1 MAKAEAAM
9 ANLADLSKLSKK
21 LNAQSDEVNKILQ
34 DLEKKLVAMNLG
46 ISAWM
51 PQSITLDS
59 SQEIEGKLRFSLNH
73 SRLRTIWQ
81 SHMLLVKKLRYCERR
96 DENGEWDCEVE
107 QNPCSIASG
116 VTKIRIAALG
126 QIKLIGVLEYES
138 VRVIEAIEEGRKTV
152 DLNGRAVPSG
162 LFLTV
167 SHRRLARFIQILTRQ
182 GYGRRVRVKCVV
194 FYYIQ
199 CRSIHSSKITDSA
212 SQKILRFCIVSLS
225 NVSPVLVI
233 IGKSE

>member
-59 SQEIEGKLRFSLNH
+59 SQEIEGKLRFSYDSILGFGRYGN
-73 SRLRTIWQ
+73 RD
-81 SHMLLVKKLRYCERR
+81 MLLVKKLRYCERR
-96 DENGEWDCEVE
+96 DENGEWGDCEVE
-107 QNPCSIASG
+107 QESTPVPLLQASRE
-116 VTKIRIAALG
+116 IRIAALG
-126 QIKLIGVLEYES
+126 QIEKLIGVLEYES

-152 DLNGRAVPSG
+152 DNL
-162 LFLTV
+162 
-167 SHRRLARFIQILTRQ
+167 
-182 GYGRRVRVKCVV
+182 
-194 FYYIQ
+194 
-199 CRSIHSSKITDSA
+199 
-212 SQKILRFCIVSLS
+212 
-225 NVSPVLVI
+225 
-233 IGKSE
+233 